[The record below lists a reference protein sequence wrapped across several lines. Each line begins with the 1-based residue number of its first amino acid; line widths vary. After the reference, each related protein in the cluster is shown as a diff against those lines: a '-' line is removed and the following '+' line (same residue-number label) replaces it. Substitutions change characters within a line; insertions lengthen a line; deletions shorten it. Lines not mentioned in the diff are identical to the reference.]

1 MPENEKRRAYKS
13 AYKAQQ
19 RRVGK
24 LKNVNI
30 EFYSGDMALYEHAK
44 ANGPMATYIK
54 QLIRR
59 DMEATA

>member
-1 MPENEKRRAYKS
+1 MPENERRRAYKS
-13 AYKAQQ
+13 AYKKGQ
-19 RRVGK
+19 RQSGK

-54 QLIRR
+54 KLIKE
-59 DMEATA
+59 DMGK